1 MANAEFVVVMA
12 SSIPA
17 AGAGRNAAFPRPD
30 RGVNPPIAPW
40 AGWMDRVC
48 APNYSRAMGSA
59 TAASRPAA
67 LAALASLAGRVLRPY
82 VSARTWL
89 AVAYLL
95 TGLPIGLAGAA
106 LVAFGLPFAVA
117 CIALALSGI
126 PALAIILAVIDQL
139 CRLQR
144 AGTAALAGVPVP
156 APPPEPLTSGAWWRP
171 RWRVV
176 LGPWRWRQ
184 AVAVVALLPVQ
195 LVGFAVVAVCWVGG
209 AALALL
215 PAYNGPGHGVQIGS
229 RPVHGI
235 ALALWSVGGAL
246 LLLAA
251 PWATRGLTI
260 VLAGWTRLLL
270 GPGRSQ
276 VLADRIGELEHS
288 RAEVIDAAEVER
300 RRIERDLHDGAQQR
314 LVAMTMEL
322 ARAQARFAAEDPAAA
337 RVLVDQAHAQALAS
351 LAELRSLVRGVH
363 PPVLSDRGLDAALS
377 GLAALCP
384 VPVAV
389 DVDLAGRPAPA
400 VEAIAYFVVA
410 ESLTN
415 VAKHACATRARVDV
429 RGEPGRLVV
438 TIQDDGIGNA
448 DPAGAGL
455 AGLAA
460 RVAAVDGRLTI
471 DSPPGGPTLIT
482 AELPCA
488 S

>member
-1 MANAEFVVVMA
+1 
-12 SSIPA
+12 
-17 AGAGRNAAFPRPD
+17 
-30 RGVNPPIAPW
+30 
-40 AGWMDRVC
+40 
-48 APNYSRAMGSA
+48 MGSA

-67 LAALASLAGRVLRPY
+67 LAALAALPGRVLRPY
-82 VSARTWL
+82 VSARTWR

-95 TGLPIGLAGAA
+95 AGGPIGVAGGVVLFMGLPSSVFLI
-106 LVAFGLPFAVA
+106 AV
-117 CIALALSGI
+117 ALSGI
-126 PALAIILAVIDQL
+126 PALALILAIIDLL

-144 AGTAALAGVPVP
+144 ASTAALAGVPVL

-171 RWRVV
+171 RWRGL
-176 LGPWRWRQ
+176 LGLQRWRQ
-184 AVAVVALLPVQ
+184 AAAVLVLAPVQ
-195 LVGFAVVAVCWVGG
+195 FAGFVMVAVCWAGG
-209 AALALL
+209 AAFALL
-215 PAYNGPGHGVQIGS
+215 PTYEGPGRGVEIGS
-229 RPVHGI
+229 RPVHGA
-235 ALALWSVGGAL
+235 ALAAWSVLGVL

-260 VLAGWTRLLL
+260 VIAGWTRRLL

-276 VLADRIGELEHS
+276 VLTDRIGQLEHS
-288 RAEVIDAAEVER
+288 RAEVIDAGEAER

-322 ARAQARFAAEDPAAA
+322 ARAQARFDAEDPAAA

-384 VPVAV
+384 VPVTV
-389 DVDLAGRPAPA
+389 GVDLAARPAPA

-410 ESLTN
+410 EALTN
-415 VAKHACATRARVDV
+415 VAKHARATQARVDV
-429 RGEPGRLVV
+429 RGEPGRLIV

-455 AGLAA
+455 TGLAA

-471 DSPPGGPTLIT
+471 DSPPGGPTLII

>member
-1 MANAEFVVVMA
+1 
-12 SSIPA
+12 
-17 AGAGRNAAFPRPD
+17 
-30 RGVNPPIAPW
+30 
-40 AGWMDRVC
+40 
-48 APNYSRAMGSA
+48 MGPA

-67 LAALASLAGRVLRPY
+67 LAALAALATLAGRVVRPY

-89 AVAYLL
+89 ALAYLL
-95 TGLPIGLAGAA
+95 TGLPIGVAGAMVLA
-106 LVAFGLPFAVA
+106 MGLPFAVFL
-117 CIALALSGI
+117 IALALSGI
-126 PALAIILAVIDQL
+126 PALAIILAVIDLL

-144 AGTAALAGVPVP
+144 ACTATLAGVPVQ
-156 APPPEPLTSGAWWRP
+156 APPPEPLTNGKWWRP
-171 RWRVV
+171 RWRGL
-176 LGPWRWRQ
+176 LGPQRWRQ
-184 AVAVVALLPVQ
+184 AAAVAALAPVQ
-195 LVGFAVVAVCWVGG
+195 LAGFVVVAVCWAGG
-209 AALALL
+209 AALAAA
-215 PAYNGPGHGVQIGS
+215 PAYEGPGRGVEIAS
-229 RPVHGI
+229 RPVHGW
-235 ALALWSVGGAL
+235 ALAAWSVGGVV

-251 PWATRGLTI
+251 PWATRGFAM
-260 VLAGWTRLLL
+260 VLASWTRLLL

-276 VLADRIGELEHS
+276 VLTDRIGQLEHS
-288 RAEVIDAAEVER
+288 RAEVIDAAETER

-337 RVLVDQAHAQALAS
+337 RVLVDQAHGQALAA

-384 VPVAV
+384 VPVTV
-389 DVDLAGRPAPA
+389 DVDMAARAAPT

-410 ESLTN
+410 ETLTN
-415 VAKHACATRARVDV
+415 VAKHARASRVNVSV
-429 RGEPGRLVV
+429 RSDPDGLTV
-438 TIQDDGIGNA
+438 TVRDDGIGNA

>member
-1 MANAEFVVVMA
+1 M
-12 SSIPA
+12 
-17 AGAGRNAAFPRPD
+17 
-30 RGVNPPIAPW
+30 
-40 AGWMDRVC
+40 
-48 APNYSRAMGSA
+48 
-59 TAASRPAA
+59 
-67 LAALASLAGRVLRPY
+67 
-82 VSARTWL
+82 
-89 AVAYLL
+89 
-95 TGLPIGLAGAA
+95 
-106 LVAFGLPFAVA
+106 
-117 CIALALSGI
+117 
-126 PALAIILAVIDQL
+126 
-139 CRLQR
+139 
-144 AGTAALAGVPVP
+144 
-156 APPPEPLTSGAWWRP
+156 
-171 RWRVV
+171 
-176 LGPWRWRQ
+176 
-184 AVAVVALLPVQ
+184 Q
-195 LVGFAVVAVCWVGG
+195 LVGFAVVAVCWAGG

-215 PAYNGPGHGVQIGS
+215 PAYESPGAGVEIGS
-229 RPVHGI
+229 RPVHGF
-235 ALALWSVGGAL
+235 ALTAWSAGGVL

-251 PWATRGLTI
+251 PWATRTLTM

-270 GPGRSQ
+270 GPGRSR
-276 VLADRIGELEHS
+276 VLTDRIGELEHS
-288 RAEVIDAAEVER
+288 RAEVIDAAEAER

-384 VPVAV
+384 VPVTV
-389 DVDLAGRPAPA
+389 DVDMAGRPGPA
-400 VEAIAYFVVA
+400 VEAIAYFIVA
-410 ESLTN
+410 ETLTN
-415 VAKHACATRARVDV
+415 VAKHARATQARVDV
-429 RGEPGRLVV
+429 RGDPGRLIV
-438 TIQDDGIGNA
+438 TVQDDGIGNA

>member
-1 MANAEFVVVMA
+1 
-12 SSIPA
+12 
-17 AGAGRNAAFPRPD
+17 
-30 RGVNPPIAPW
+30 
-40 AGWMDRVC
+40 
-48 APNYSRAMGSA
+48 MGSA

-67 LAALASLAGRVLRPY
+67 LAAFAALATLAGRVLRPY

-89 AVAYLL
+89 AAAYLL
-95 TGLPIGLAGAA
+95 TGLPIGAAGAMVLA
-106 LVAFGLPFAVA
+106 IGLPFGVVL
-117 CIALALSGI
+117 IALALSGI
-126 PALAIILAVIDQL
+126 PALVIVLAVIDLL

-144 AGTAALAGVPVP
+144 ACTATLAGVPVP
-156 APPPEPLTSGAWWRP
+156 APPPEPLTNGAWWRP
-171 RWRVV
+171 RWRGL
-176 LGPWRWRQ
+176 LGPRRWRQ
-184 AVAVVALLPVQ
+184 AAAVAALAPVQ
-195 LVGFAVVAVCWVGG
+195 LAGFVVVAVCWAGG
-209 AALALL
+209 ALFATL
-215 PAYNGPGHGVQIGS
+215 PAYNRRGFGVEIRSRPAHGVAEA
-229 RPVHGI
+229 
-235 ALALWSVGGAL
+235 ALCVGGVL

-251 PWATRGLTI
+251 PWATRGFAI
-260 VLAGWTRLLL
+260 VLASWTRLLL

-276 VLADRIGELEHS
+276 VLTDRIGQLEHS
-288 RAEVIDAAEVER
+288 RAEVIDTAEAER

-322 ARAQARFAAEDPAAA
+322 ARAQARFDAEDPAAA
-337 RVLVDQAHAQALAS
+337 RVLVDQAHGQALAA
-351 LAELRSLVRGVH
+351 LAELRGLVRGVH

-384 VPVAV
+384 VPVTV
-389 DVDLAGRPAPA
+389 DVDLAARPAPA

-410 ESLTN
+410 ETLTN
-415 VAKHACATRARVDV
+415 VAKHARATRARVDV
-429 RGEPGRLVV
+429 RGDPGRVIV

-460 RVAAVDGRLTI
+460 RAAAVDGRLTI

>member
-1 MANAEFVVVMA
+1 MR
-12 SSIPA
+12 PA
-17 AGAGRNAAFPRPD
+17 HLLTRGITPRSGR
-30 RGVNPPIAPW
+30 GT
-40 AGWMDRVC
+40 AGWLGAR
-48 APNYSRAMGSA
+48 ASTYSRAMGSA

-67 LAALASLAGRVLRPY
+67 LAALAGLAGRVLRPY

-95 TGLPIGLAGAA
+95 AGLPIGVAGAMVLA
-106 LVAFGLPFAVA
+106 MGLPFAVVLM
-117 CIALALSGI
+117 ALALSGI

-144 AGTAALAGVPVP
+144 ACTAALAGVPVP

-171 RWRVV
+171 RWRGL
-176 LGPWRWRQ
+176 LGPQRWRQ
-184 AVAVVALLPVQ
+184 AAALAALAPVQ
-195 LVGFAVVAVCWVGG
+195 LVGFAVVAVCWAGG

-215 PAYNGPGHGVQIGS
+215 PAYESPGAGVEIGS
-229 RPVHGI
+229 RPVHGF
-235 ALALWSVGGAL
+235 ALTAWSVGGVL

-251 PWATRGLTI
+251 PWATRSLTM

-270 GPGRSQ
+270 GPGRSR
-276 VLADRIGELEHS
+276 VLTDRIGELEHS
-288 RAEVIDAAEVER
+288 RAEVIDASEAER

-384 VPVAV
+384 VPVTV
-389 DVDLAGRPAPA
+389 DVDM
-400 VEAIAYFVVA
+400 AYFIVA
-410 ESLTN
+410 ETLTN
-415 VAKHACATRARVDV
+415 VAKHARATQARVDV
-429 RGEPGRLVV
+429 RGDPGRLIV
-438 TIQDDGIGNA
+438 TVQDDGIGNA
-448 DPAGAGL
+448 DPVGAGL

>member
-1 MANAEFVVVMA
+1 
-12 SSIPA
+12 
-17 AGAGRNAAFPRPD
+17 
-30 RGVNPPIAPW
+30 
-40 AGWMDRVC
+40 MDRVREST
-48 APNYSRAMGSA
+48 YSRAVDSV

-67 LAALASLAGRVLRPY
+67 RAALAALAGGVLYPF

-89 AVAYLL
+89 AAAYLL
-95 TGLPIGLAGAA
+95 ACLPIGVAVV
-106 LVAFGLPFAVA
+106 LVLTVGLPFAVV

-126 PALAIILAVIDQL
+126 PLLVIILAVIDLL

-144 AGTAALAGVPVP
+144 ACTTALAGVPVP
-156 APPPEPLTSGAWWRP
+156 APPPEPLTNGAWWRP
-171 RWRVV
+171 RWRGL
-176 LGPWRWRQ
+176 LGLQRWRQ
-184 AVAVVALLPVQ
+184 VAAVALLLPVQ
-195 LVGFAVVAVCWVGG
+195 LAGGVVVAVCWAGG

-215 PAYNGPGHGVQIGS
+215 PAYEGPGAGVEIGS
-229 RPVHGI
+229 RPVHGV
-235 ALALWSVGGAL
+235 ALAAWSVGGVL

-251 PWATRGLTI
+251 PWATRGLAN

-270 GPGRSQ
+270 GPGRRR
-276 VLADRIGELEHS
+276 VLTDRIGELEHS
-288 RAEVIDAAEVER
+288 RAEVIDAAEAER

-314 LVAMTMEL
+314 LVAMAMEL

-337 RVLVDQAHAQALAS
+337 RPMVDQAHGHVLAA

-384 VPVAV
+384 VPVTV
-389 DVDLAGRPAPA
+389 DANLAARPASA

-410 ESLTN
+410 ETLTN
-415 VAKHACATRARVDV
+415 VAKHARATRAWVDV
-429 RGEPGRLVV
+429 RGGPGRLIV
-438 TIQDDGIGNA
+438 TVRDDGIGNA

-460 RVAAVDGRLTI
+460 RVAAVDGRLAI